1 MTNGPAGRAG
11 KAGLGG
17 TGARGYHPAAMS
29 KTTQHAAS
37 SKGAAQAHTDASD
50 ILTRFNW
57 KPQPAAQKL
66 VNELVKEFLKRC
78 PPAAHL
84 AQRMKDQTGT
94 RFADWIDYIQ
104 TPRDSAIKKRLEETG
119 FSLHPQPQ
127 AELCYV
133 HDGAMFPSIVL
144 GDGSTLRIGIKV
156 ESVMDF
162 LTAQH
167 IGSAEVHG
175 EPLGQFRMALALRGK
190 DADLLAVER
199 HGYRGFVAPKFDAI
213 KAVKAQQHLEKFC
226 LRNRN
231 FGSDAAGFAE
241 CSRLVDGAIA
251 DIGRDWACDL
261 FFAAERRY
269 WMQRNRAA
277 QVQYARQQRLGL
289 GWANHDHH
297 TYRSSREH
305 FTRLVAIWE
314 KLGFHCRER
323 FYAGHEAQWGAQVM
337 EQPITGITTFNDVDM
352 NEAELLGDFSHEG
365 FTEKRAKLGTVG
377 LWCAL
382 HGEAILQA
390 GMHHLEAMFDYH
402 ALVEQLESANIR
414 TMHPFTT
421 FPYLRQA
428 FTEGE
433 PWDVSEDRL
442 DVLLE
447 KGFITHDQAETFM
460 RDGAIG
466 SHLENLERNDG
477 FKGFNQQGVSDI
489 IARTDPRK
497 HKVARSHAHTHGV
510 GA

>member
-1 MTNGPAGRAG
+1 MTKPPTPLLNTLFQMPKPAPSTAAEPS
-11 KAGLGG
+11 KN
-17 TGARGYHPAAMS
+17 GARPHAKPAVP
-29 KTTQHAAS
+29 
-37 SKGAAQAHTDASD
+37 DAFS
-50 ILTRFNW
+50 RFNW
-57 KPQPAAQKL
+57 KPQPAAQRL
-66 VNELVKEFLKRC
+66 VNDLVKEFLKRC
-78 PPAAHL
+78 PSAGQL
-84 AQRMKDQTGT
+84 AQRMKEKTGT
-94 RFADWIDYIQ
+94 RFGDWIDYIHA
-104 TPRDSAIKKRLEETG
+104 PRTADTKRRLEETG
-119 FSLHPQPQ
+119 FTLQPPPRPQ

-133 HDGAMFPSIVL
+133 HDGALFPSIVL
-144 GDGSTLRIGIKV
+144 GEGSTIRVGIKV

-167 IGSAEVHG
+167 IGTAEVHG

-190 DADLLAVER
+190 DADLVAVER

-213 KAVKAQQHLEKFC
+213 NAVKAQQHLERFC
-226 LRNRN
+226 LRNRA
-231 FGSDAAGFAE
+231 FGADASSFAE
-241 CSRLVDGAIA
+241 CDRIVSTAIS
-251 DIGRDWACDL
+251 DLGRDWACDL

-305 FTRLVAIWE
+305 FTKLVALWE

-337 EQPITGITTFNDVDM
+337 EQPFTGITTFNDVDM
-352 NEAELLGDFSHEG
+352 NAEELLGDFSHEG
-365 FTEKRAKLGTVG
+365 FKERRGKLGTVG
-377 LWCAL
+377 LWCGL
-382 HGEAILQA
+382 HGEAVLQA
-390 GMHHLEAMFDYH
+390 GMHHLEAMFDH
-402 ALVEQLESANIR
+402 NALTEQLESANIR

-421 FPYLRQA
+421 FPHLRQA

-433 PWDVSEDRL
+433 PWEVSEDRV
-442 DVLLE
+442 DALLE
-447 KGFITHDQAETFM
+447 KGYISHDQAETFM

-497 HKVARSHAHTHGV
+497 QRVAKQHGV